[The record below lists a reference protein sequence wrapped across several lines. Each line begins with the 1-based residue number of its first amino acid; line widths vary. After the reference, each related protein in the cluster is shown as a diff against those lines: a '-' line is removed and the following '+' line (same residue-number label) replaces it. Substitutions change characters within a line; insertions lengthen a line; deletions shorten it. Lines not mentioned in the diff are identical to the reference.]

1 MKKRSV
7 KSAVVPLNIAII
19 VEILSTNL
27 LLSRLGGPRKS
38 KGWFMWVVW
47 VRIHPRSLYIHLTV
61 QRLDVSTLIE
71 WFTLLRYCLNSA
83 LKQFDL
89 CVDVLDT
96 CFFKPVIIGCTFEPF
111 RNGIDHLGKSISRF
125 YLVWWI
131 FKCPVVCPQLLMNPL
146 VYVLIT

>member
-7 KSAVVPLNIAII
+7 KSAIVHLNIVIV
-19 VEILSTNL
+19 VEILITSL
-27 LLSRLGGPRKS
+27 LLPRLGPRES

-47 VRIHPRSLYIHLTV
+47 VRIHSRSLYIHLTV
-61 QRLDVSTLIE
+61 QRLDVSALIE
-71 WFTLLRYCLNSA
+71 CFTLLRYRLNTA

-96 CFFKPVIIGCTFEPF
+96 CFFKPVIIGCTVEPF
-111 RNGIDHLGKSISRF
+111 RNGIDRLGKPYSRF
-125 YLVWWI
+125 YLVLWI